1 MTGEGTPANVYA
13 EAMGDAYQRLN
24 GLGYERGESDFANHG
39 PMGAEALC
47 TLGFGEQIPSWVE
60 RYKRR
65 VAHHDPPQPRFHL
78 EASDEPSWRD
88 ALGQFGR
95 VGDWEE
101 LFARQLIERPWRE
114 VLSQW
119 WPRLLPGLLAGLT
132 HGLIRTAHAVRC
144 LSATEHPQ
152 DLALQELS
160 RGLAYWAARYR
171 PLPGTV
177 VLIGERSVAEA
188 VAGIQRLGSDQP
200 AYPGARVGVLAHDAG
215 YGEALSMLSPLAATR
230 RLSEMT
236 TTFAGVYL
244 AHPEVAPVPL
254 IHGVTAPSAMRLVL
268 GQLPDY
274 LYAASVAAMWQVHVA
289 LLLMFT
295 STPGG
300 ERESLHHASVATV
313 PPWQDLF
320 QRALASG
327 DEHAIKF
334 TEACY
339 RENALQ
345 PDPRFPCAVQAALQR
360 IGSRTSA

>member
-1 MTGEGTPANVYA
+1 MTGQGTPANVYA
-13 EAMGDAYQRLN
+13 DAMGDAYQRLA
-24 GLGYERGESDFANHG
+24 GLGYERGANDFANHG
-39 PMGAEALC
+39 PMGAEAMC
-47 TLGFGEQIPSWVE
+47 TLGFGDQIPSWIE

-65 VAHHDPPQPRFHL
+65 VAHHDPPRPRFGL
-78 EASDEPSWRD
+78 DASDETSWRE
-88 ALGQFGR
+88 ALGRFER

-101 LFARQLIERPWRE
+101 LFARQLTEEPWRE
-114 VLSQW
+114 VLSRW

-144 LSATEHPQ
+144 LSATEQPQ
-152 DLALQELS
+152 NLALQELS

-171 PLPGTV
+171 RLPGTV
-177 VLIGERSVAEA
+177 VLKGENSVAEA
-188 VAGIQRLGSDQP
+188 VPAIARLAPDRP
-200 AYPGARVGVLAHDAG
+200 ANPGARVGVLAHDPG
-215 YGEALSMLSPLAATR
+215 YEQALSALSFLAAPR

-244 AHPEVAPVPL
+244 AHPEVPPVPL
-254 IHGVTAPSAMRLVL
+254 IHGVTAPAAMRLVL
-268 GQLPDY
+268 GQIPDQ
-274 LYAASVAAMWQVHVA
+274 LHATSVAAMWQTHVA

-295 STPGG
+295 SSPGG
-300 ERESLHHASVATV
+300 ERESLHHASAATA
-313 PPWQDLF
+313 PSWQDLF
-320 QRALASG
+320 ERALASG

-360 IGSRTSA
+360 IGSRTNG